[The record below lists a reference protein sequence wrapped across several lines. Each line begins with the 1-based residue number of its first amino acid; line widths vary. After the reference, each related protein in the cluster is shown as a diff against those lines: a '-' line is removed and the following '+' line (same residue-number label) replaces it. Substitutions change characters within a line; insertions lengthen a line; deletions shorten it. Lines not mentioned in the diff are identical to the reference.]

1 MRTAGVRVPRP
12 QEPSSGQHRDYE
24 TPVRRL
30 QQHQEPISAGYF
42 EDSARRKSLL
52 MTSFRVTFFTTG
64 GGGPMGRIII
74 GRPAGRDGVRVT
86 VAVDDV
92 TASTRRAIELGGGT
106 AEAASSGS
114 SDVGEWTALIDP
126 HGDRFDIFH
135 GRMRSRPHGRKRS
148 GMHDLGLEQAPGT
161 SPRGWWAPSASA
173 GPRTHPA
180 QQCRCN
186 RSTRTGGRPCVQC
199 GNADDIFRV
208 DPRCIP
214 VVGRVDATRR
224 GVHDGPRRT
233 RPAGRRPLGV
243 P

>member
-233 RPAGRRPLGV
+233 RPAGRRQLGV

>member
-126 HGDRFDIFH
+126 DGNRFDIFH

-233 RPAGRRPLGV
+233 RPAGRRQLGV

>member
-126 HGDRFDIFH
+126 DGNRFDIFH

-199 GNADDIFRV
+199 GNAHDIFRV